1 MILSDV
7 LFYYDYHIFIRD
19 SFIGKFISKLFNINS
34 YCSTIFIFSMFTS
47 SPNNSVY
54 IKNMLDNKCINEDD
68 ASRLLVFTYFP
79 SFLFVI
85 GTIGILMYKSVL
97 IGFILYLDCLLNNI
111 MIGLFLR
118 KKYIG
123 ADEFIITKESNL
135 FCVIKSSISKAIN
148 NCYIILGNLII
159 FSVIINIINEVI
171 GIDVSLIF
179 ELTNGLN
186 SVFNFDVSLSIKLF
200 FTSFCLN
207 FSGLSILF
215 QSFSILGDYNLNIKK
230 ILIIKLIFS
239 LLSSSLLPFCLE
251 IYSSVIAKMCC

>member
-1 MILSDV
+1 MVLSDI

-34 YCSTIFIFSMFTS
+34 YCSTIFIFSIFTS

-68 ASRLLVFTYFP
+68 ASRLLAFTYFP

-85 GTIGILMYKSVL
+85 GTIGILMYKSAL
-97 IGFILYLDCLLNNI
+97 IGLFLYLDCLFNNI

-123 ADEFIITKESNL
+123 AEELKTKKESNL
-135 FCVIKSSISKAIN
+135 FCAIKSSTSKAIN

-159 FSVIINIINEVI
+159 FSIIINIINDVT
-171 GIDVSLIF
+171 GIDVSLIL

-186 SVFNFDVSLSIKLF
+186 SIYNFDVSLSIKLF
-200 FTSFCLN
+200 LTSFCLN
-207 FSGLSILF
+207 FSGISILF
-215 QSFSILGDYNLNIKK
+215 QSFSILSDYNLNIKK

-239 LLSSSLLPFCLE
+239 LISSSLLPFCLE
-251 IYSSVIAKMCC
+251 IYSSIITKMCC